1 MTPNPPPYSS
11 LVPSGSYNVKSSSSS
26 SYTYSETTR
35 TAATS
40 SDISP
45 EVNTNAN
52 ANANSLISQLL
63 ERKVS
68 SLKLANY
75 GSRVT
80 TNDKTS
86 ADITNET
93 NLNQSWAD
101 TNTTMVMKPGSP
113 DSPPSPPPRTHTKS
127 PASTHTASLSIRIAP
142 KGSEF
147 HPVYG
152 LQSGFGS
159 ERQDHDEPSP
169 KVPPRP
175 AGNVAVL
182 HFFGFRSLFTFSLF
196 SNPLC
201 FFS

>member
-11 LVPSGSYNVKSSSSS
+11 LVPAGSYTIKSSSSS
-26 SYTYSETTR
+26 SYLFSETTS

-52 ANANSLISQLL
+52 ANANSFISQLL

-68 SLKLANY
+68 SLKLANE
-75 GSRVT
+75 GSRVAS
-80 TNDKTS
+80 NVKSS

-93 NLNQSWAD
+93 SMNQSWAN
-101 TNTTMVMKPGSP
+101 TNTAKVMNPGSP
-113 DSPPSPPPRTHTKS
+113 DSPPLPPPRTHSKL
-127 PASTHTASLSIRIAP
+127 HTASLSIRIAP

-147 HPVYG
+147 HPVSG
-152 LQSGFGS
+152 LRSGYAS

-175 AGNVAVL
+175 AGDEAVL
-182 HFFGFRSLFTFSLF
+182 HFFGFRSLFT
-196 SNPLC
+196 
-201 FFS
+201 